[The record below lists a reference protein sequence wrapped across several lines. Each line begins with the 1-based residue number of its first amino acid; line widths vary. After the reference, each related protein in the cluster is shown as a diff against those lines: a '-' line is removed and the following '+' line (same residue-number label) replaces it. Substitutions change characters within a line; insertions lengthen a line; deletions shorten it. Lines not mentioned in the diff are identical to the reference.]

1 LVARWGSYHGNTR
14 GALDASG
21 REPLRLPYEPWLG
34 RSVHVPPVYE
44 YRCKLGRHPD
54 GCGAVHAETL
64 DRVIQEIGPHR
75 VAAFVAEPVGG
86 ATLGAA
92 VPPDDYWPAVSELC
106 RRHGV
111 LLIADEVMTGFGRT
125 GKWFGLDH
133 WEVRPDILVTG
144 KGASSGYWPLGLCVA
159 SGEVFE
165 AVRGSGFVHGFTASH
180 HAVGSAV
187 GRAVLR
193 RLQRDDLVEASRVKG
208 ELLLKELTTGL
219 ADSSHVGDV
228 RGIGLMV
235 GVELVRDR
243 ETKEPF
249 AREERLAERV
259 VTRAQESGLLLYS
272 STGCADGM
280 NGDLLMLGPPFV
292 ISEDEIGEVVRVTA
306 EAIAGP

>member
-1 LVARWGSYHGNTR
+1 
-14 GALDASG
+14 
-21 REPLRLPYEPWLG
+21 
-34 RSVHVPPVYE
+34 
-44 YRCKLGRHPD
+44 
-54 GCGAVHAETL
+54 VHAETL

-75 VAAFVAEPVGG
+75 VAAFVAEPVAG

-92 VPPDDYWPAVSELC
+92 VPPDDYWPAVTELC